1 MSSRIILYGVF
12 HPSGSLFCRE
22 EVGMSGTAV
31 SAIMLV
37 GWGDGRGGGWGE
49 GGNER
54 EGGCL

>member
-37 GWGDGRGGGWGE
+37 GWLGRRKGWRGE
-49 GGNER
+49 GG
-54 EGGCL
+54 